1 MLLDP
6 VLANKLK
13 GFFMHLFLEPDGFEV
28 KSDSELFEGL
38 LRLQLFF
45 VEGLS
50 YRLFEYELSL
60 DASFLLT
67 VLEALKALPNLQ
79 G

>member
-1 MLLDP
+1 
-6 VLANKLK
+6 
-13 GFFMHLFLEPDGFEV
+13 MHLLLEPDGFEV
-28 KSDSELFEGL
+28 ESDSELFKSL
-38 LRLQLFF
+38 LRLQPFF

-67 VLEALKALPNLQ
+67 VLEALQTLPNLQ
-79 G
+79 E